1 MIYIGIDPGID
12 GAIAASSKYGQRVT
26 VMPIIVGTTGGT
38 KSTLDINAIVRW
50 LKTALQDVLP
60 NANEE
65 VLVGLEKVSAMP
77 KQGIT
82 SAFNFGQTY
91 GMLKG
96 IVVTLGY
103 PLELVR
109 PQAWKKI
116 ILEGTLKD
124 KSAAIQYVKQRYPN
138 LNLKAT
144 ERCRVDHDGI
154 ADAVCIAAYLERTHG
169 K

>member
-1 MIYIGIDPGID
+1 MIYIGIDPGIN
-12 GAIAASSKYGQRVT
+12 GALAALGKDWQRAN
-26 VMPIIVGTTGGT
+26 VMPIVAGIAGGT
-38 KSTLDINAIVRW
+38 KSTLDIGAIVHW
-50 LKTALQDVLP
+50 LKTAIHNDLLNV
-60 NANEE
+60 NEE

-91 GMLKG
+91 GILKG

-124 KSAAIQYVKQRYPN
+124 KSAAIQYIKQRYPD

-144 ERCRVDHDGI
+144 ERCRVDHDGM
-154 ADAVCIAAYLERTHG
+154 ADAICIAAYLERTHHQ
-169 K
+169 